1 MQTETLDAARI
12 YKNKMIEMNAA
23 REKKTE
29 ANKKIISDVELQIVN
44 SLKAAR
50 TKLSGVNPFKQA

>member
-44 SLKAAR
+44 SIKAAWTR
-50 TKLSGVNPFKQA
+50 LSGVNPFKQA

>member
-1 MQTETLDAARI
+1 
-12 YKNKMIEMNAA
+12 MIEMNAA

-44 SLKAAR
+44 SIKAAR

>member
-1 MQTETLDAARI
+1 MQNETLDAARI

-29 ANKKIISDVELQIVN
+29 ANKKIISDVEL
-44 SLKAAR
+44 
-50 TKLSGVNPFKQA
+50 